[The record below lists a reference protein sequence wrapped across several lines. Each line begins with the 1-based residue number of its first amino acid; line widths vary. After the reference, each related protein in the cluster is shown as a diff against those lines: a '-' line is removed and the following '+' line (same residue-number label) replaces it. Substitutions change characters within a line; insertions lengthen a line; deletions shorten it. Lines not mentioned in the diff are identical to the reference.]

1 METPTWFDKELAVL
15 EDDLDFLSEEM
26 AFIYVNEICRVMKEQ
41 HISQTDLATRIGKSR
56 AYISKVMNYS
66 PNMTIR
72 SLTMIAKALG
82 LRWTRPHLVEKEA
95 VNRLDAMVVD
105 SESYLQPKTQKPDV
119 NILTAPSQPD
129 TSIYTTDFRELSTG
143 EKTNEQNV
151 ADAA

>member
-143 EKTNEQNV
+143 EKTQ
-151 ADAA
+151 